1 MNTPDAVAQPHPSSF
16 RRMDRN
22 TLLWVLVLFFGASLL
37 FGGLRQL
44 TEDSPAGVVVA
55 VQVGAL
61 AAVIGVIALVVRH
74 LR

>member
-1 MNTPDAVAQPHPSSF
+1 
-16 RRMDRN
+16 MDRN

-44 TEDSPAGVVVA
+44 TEDSSAGVVVA

-61 AAVIGVIALVVRH
+61 AAVIGVIVLVVRR